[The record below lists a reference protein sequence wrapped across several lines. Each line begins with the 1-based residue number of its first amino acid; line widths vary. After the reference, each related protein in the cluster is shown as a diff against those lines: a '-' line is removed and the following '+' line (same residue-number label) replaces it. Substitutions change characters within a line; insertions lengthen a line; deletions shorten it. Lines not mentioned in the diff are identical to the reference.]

1 MDLNKEKMIQKYK
14 EDTQNKQKIKPLFE
28 GWYFK
33 HQTEFDTIAFI
44 PGINIDKS
52 GKFAFIQVITNIRSY
67 FIEYSFDDFE
77 KKTDPLFIMI
87 KDTIFTEK
95 GIQVDMQDKHLQIKG
110 RIDYGRLTPIKSDI
124 MGPFRFLP
132 FMECRHGI
140 ISLFHHV
147 NGELTIN
154 GQTIKMQ
161 NDIGYI
167 EKDWGRSFPKSYLW
181 TQCSDDKNGACS
193 VMISVADIPY
203 AGMYFKGCIC
213 SIYCGGKE
221 YRLATY
227 KGVKIVACRNT
238 YLELRQ
244 GRYRLVVEIQENSP
258 QKLLAPV
265 NGRMDR
271 VIHENTSCA
280 AKYLFYEGNK
290 LLLDLESAHASFE
303 FVE

>member
-1 MDLNKEKMIQKYK
+1 MINGKNKSYFQ
-14 EDTQNKQKIKPLFE
+14 

-33 HQTEFDTIAFI
+33 HQQGKNTIAFI
-44 PGINIDKS
+44 PGINIDER
-52 GKFAFIQVITNIRSY
+52 GNKFAFIQLISNTSSY
-67 FIEYSFDDFE
+67 IVEYEFDDFE
-77 KKTDPLFIMI
+77 AAKNPLYIRI
-87 KDTIFTEK
+87 KNNLFSEK
-95 GIQVDMQDKHLQIKG
+95 GIQIDMQNKHLQIRGK
-110 RIDYGRLTPIKSDI
+110 IDYGRLTPIRNDI

-140 ISLFHHV
+140 ISLFHNVQGELSV
-147 NGELTIN
+147 NGQI
-154 GQTIKMQ
+154 IKMQ

-167 EKDWGRSFPKSYLW
+167 EKDWGRSFPKTYLW
-181 TQCSDDKNGACS
+181 TQCSDNKNGACS

-213 SIYCGGKE
+213 SVYCNGKE

-227 KGVKIVACRNT
+227 RGVKIIACSNT

-244 GRYRLVVEIQENSP
+244 GKYRLTVEINQNTP

-265 NGRMDR
+265 NGSMNRI
-271 VIHENTSCA
+271 IHENTSCA
-280 AKYLFYEGNK
+280 ARYLFYNGNK
-290 LLLDLESAHASFE
+290 LLLDLNSRHASFE